1 MRKRI
6 NIKVEWMKNY
16 DTKKTLIVHV
26 KARVMRLVR
35 IIYVTLDW
43 FFFFLGKKKGFDFI
57 LGHLL
62 SLSFSCFLDKKYF
75 NYISKKILQTKGDHW
90 HDGLSLF
97 LFFFYFEKH
106 DGLSHTHNS
115 CYIVMKGTIIY
126 AFPGWMNRTNSY
138 SSSSTTTCRHQDAR
152 NSKLWRSHCGLITRF
167 WKRVIKYK

>member
-1 MRKRI
+1 MSP
-6 NIKVEWMKNY
+6 
-16 DTKKTLIVHV
+16 LI
-26 KARVMRLVR
+26 
-35 IIYVTLDW
+35 DS
-43 FFFFLGKKKGFDFI
+43 FFFWVKKKDLI
-57 LGHLL
+57 LYLAICYL
-62 SLSFSCFLDKKYF
+62 SLSHVFWTKKYF

-138 SSSSTTTCRHQDAR
+138 SSSSTTTCRHQDVR

>member
-1 MRKRI
+1 MSP
-6 NIKVEWMKNY
+6 
-16 DTKKTLIVHV
+16 LI
-26 KARVMRLVR
+26 
-35 IIYVTLDW
+35 DS
-43 FFFFLGKKKGFDFI
+43 FFFWVKKKDLI
-57 LGHLL
+57 LYLAICYL
-62 SLSFSCFLDKKYF
+62 SLSLVFWTKKYF
-75 NYISKKILQTKGDHW
+75 NYISKTILQTKGDHG

-97 LFFFYFEKH
+97 FLIFFYFEKH

-138 SSSSTTTCRHQDAR
+138 SSSSTTTCRHQDVR

>member
-1 MRKRI
+1 MSP
-6 NIKVEWMKNY
+6 
-16 DTKKTLIVHV
+16 LI
-26 KARVMRLVR
+26 
-35 IIYVTLDW
+35 DS
-43 FFFFLGKKKGFDFI
+43 FFFWVKKKDLI
-57 LGHLL
+57 LYLAICYL
-62 SLSFSCFLDKKYF
+62 SLSLVFWTKKYF

-138 SSSSTTTCRHQDAR
+138 SSSSTTTCRHQDVR
-152 NSKLWRSHCGLITRF
+152 NSKLWQSHCGLITRF